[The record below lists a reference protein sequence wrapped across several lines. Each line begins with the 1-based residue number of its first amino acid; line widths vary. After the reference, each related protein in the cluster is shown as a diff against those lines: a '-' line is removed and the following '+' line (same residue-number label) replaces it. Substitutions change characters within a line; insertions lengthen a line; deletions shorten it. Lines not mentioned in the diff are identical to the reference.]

1 MREGILMEYEIV
13 KLDKELAEVER
24 KLNKLVE
31 NGEEYDKVYN
41 QSVVTD
47 KVIIRYLDA
56 KKKLEDEQ
64 KKMIKKYQDKLET
77 SYKEEIINQIKTDV
91 KKEYPTINDIEL
103 NHFSNN
109 VYVYSTLTAYEVN
122 EQEIIDQLVYLNNRF
137 IELSNGDYL
146 KDNSVKLDN
155 INFLKE
161 LNEKYVKIIKSRI

>member
-1 MREGILMEYEIV
+1 MEYEIEYEIV

>member
-1 MREGILMEYEIV
+1 MEYEIV

-146 KDNSVKLDN
+146 KDNSVKLEN
-155 INFLKE
+155 INL
-161 LNEKYVKIIKSRI
+161 

>member
-1 MREGILMEYEIV
+1 MEYEIV

-31 NGEEYDKVYN
+31 NREEYDKVYN

>member
-1 MREGILMEYEIV
+1 MEYEIV

-77 SYKEEIINQIKTDV
+77 SYKEEIIN
-91 KKEYPTINDIEL
+91 
-103 NHFSNN
+103 
-109 VYVYSTLTAYEVN
+109 
-122 EQEIIDQLVYLNNRF
+122 
-137 IELSNGDYL
+137 
-146 KDNSVKLDN
+146 
-155 INFLKE
+155 
-161 LNEKYVKIIKSRI
+161 

>member
-1 MREGILMEYEIV
+1 MEYEIV

>member
-1 MREGILMEYEIV
+1 MEYEIV

-146 KDNSVKLDN
+146 KDKSVKLDN

>member
-1 MREGILMEYEIV
+1 MEYEIV

-64 KKMIKKYQDKLET
+64 KKMIEKYQDKLET